1 MKQKLETAAGGS
13 NKENA
18 RVVRPKAIGNLQQ
31 AMLLDDDPR
40 KYSEFRVKS
49 FSFSWCVYKFNH
61 IYYRKAL
68 EAMQWSRVSNLTSL
82 GLNRTPIRLHLRAIW

>member
-49 FSFSWCVYKFNH
+49 FSFS
-61 IYYRKAL
+61 
-68 EAMQWSRVSNLTSL
+68 
-82 GLNRTPIRLHLRAIW
+82 

>member
-1 MKQKLETAAGGS
+1 MKQKLEMAAGGS

-49 FSFSWCVYKFNH
+49 FSFS
-61 IYYRKAL
+61 
-68 EAMQWSRVSNLTSL
+68 
-82 GLNRTPIRLHLRAIW
+82 